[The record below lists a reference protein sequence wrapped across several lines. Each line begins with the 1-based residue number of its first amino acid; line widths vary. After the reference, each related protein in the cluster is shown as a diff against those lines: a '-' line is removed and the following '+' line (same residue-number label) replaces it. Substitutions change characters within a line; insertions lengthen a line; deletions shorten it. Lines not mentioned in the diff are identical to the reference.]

1 MSTETHIENL
11 ELNIYVSI
19 IDVDLLLTH
28 EDLVSYGSRLAVAW
42 DDQGISFVASPL
54 FEDLKGEATVQHTW
68 GSKADHWLIGFDV
81 GCLQRLNMLEV
92 EHVFLDESFLYFL
105 VCPVNEESVVE
116 VGSLSQTT

>member
-1 MSTETHIENL
+1 MVGREVAVSLELVLYLLGQHFHLLLFTMDQHHIFRFEMSKKLHNAFGVSMSTETHIENL
-11 ELNIYVSI
+11 QLYIYVSI

-68 GSKADHWLIGFDV
+68 
-81 GCLQRLNMLEV
+81 
-92 EHVFLDESFLYFL
+92 
-105 VCPVNEESVVE
+105 
-116 VGSLSQTT
+116 